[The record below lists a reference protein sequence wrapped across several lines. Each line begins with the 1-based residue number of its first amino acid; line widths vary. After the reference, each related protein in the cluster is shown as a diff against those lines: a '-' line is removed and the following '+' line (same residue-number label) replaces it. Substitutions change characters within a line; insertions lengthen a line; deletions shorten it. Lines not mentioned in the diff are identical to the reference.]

1 MIKKIISL
9 ILSNFI
15 FLSALIAQKESKGFT
30 KWVDAGVSA
39 GQSQGAFSLSYNFA
53 KKIGKKQKWE
63 IGAGL
68 RLTSYIGS
76 KKDFITAGPAKYTR
90 SFTLPFL
97 IVFAGQNEVNFDTL
111 TVQRPFTNSL
121 NLQFNLG
128 YHFSD
133 KWYAGCNIDL
143 IGGSF
148 GRKGSAV
155 FTSNGQTTTDPN
167 VKPSPFNLLLTGDH
181 DKGSLNSE
189 FLLGYSINKKIRVKA
204 FYQFIFIEYKSQSV
218 LQVFDD
224 GITNNRFRN
233 KANNLGIGLSYFI
246 F

>member
-1 MIKKIISL
+1 MIKKIINL
-9 ILSNFI
+9 ILCLFF
-15 FLSALIAQKESKGFT
+15 FLPSLIAQKKSNKFT
-30 KWVDAGVSA
+30 NWVDAGISV
-39 GQSQGAFSLSYNFA
+39 GQSQGAFSLSYNYA
-53 KKIGKKQKWE
+53 KRIGKKQKWE
-63 IGAGL
+63 IGTGL
-68 RLTSYIGS
+68 RLSSYMGS
-76 KKDFITAGPAKYTR
+76 KKDFISAGPAKYTR
-90 SFTLPFL
+90 SFTFPFL
-97 IVFAGQNEVNFDTL
+97 IVFAGQNEANFDTL

-133 KWYAGCNIDL
+133 KWYAGCNIDI
-143 IGGSF
+143 IGASF

-189 FLLGYSINKKIRVKA
+189 FLLGYSLNKKIRVKA

-218 LQVFDD
+218 SQIYDD
-224 GITNNRFRN
+224 GTINNRFRN
-233 KANNLGIGLSYFI
+233 KANNLGVGVSYFI